1 MAKEPDQTRWV
12 GIRPTDPSEEI
23 PVTESA
29 PLTSIEVEP
38 TAGSANFPVT
48 ESAPLSSIEVEPT
61 AGSANFPVTESAPLS
76 SIKVEPLAVGTEFKT
91 LTEKRSPA
99 IADLQAPETMVRV
112 SLTTVAVAGANTVT
126 VYTVP
131 AGKLFKM
138 QINTAMANNNAPTS
152 VTMRFDLGAVNYV
165 FDNTVYGAAWSLDLC
180 TVELL
185 LNEGEIIKHI
195 WAGCGLGNTL
205 YDSMLG
211 YTIDKY

>member
-12 GIRPTDPSEEI
+12 GIRPTDPAENI

-29 PLTSIEVEP
+29 PLTAIQVEP
-38 TAGSANFPVT
+38 KPGSANFPVT
-48 ESAPLSSIEVEPT
+48 ESAPLTAIQVEPKP
-61 AGSANFPVTESAPLS
+61 GSANFPVTESSPLT
-76 SIKVEPLAVGTEFKT
+76 SIRVQPVLANTEFKT

-112 SLTTVAVAGANTVT
+112 SLTTVAVAGANLIT

-138 QINTAMANNNAPTS
+138 QVNTAMANNNTPTS
-152 VTMRFDLGAVNYV
+152 VTMRFDLGAVTYV
-165 FDNTVYGAAWSLDLC
+165 FDSAVYGAAWSLNLV

-185 LNEGEIIKHI
+185 LNEGEVIKHV

-205 YDSMLG
+205 YDAMLG